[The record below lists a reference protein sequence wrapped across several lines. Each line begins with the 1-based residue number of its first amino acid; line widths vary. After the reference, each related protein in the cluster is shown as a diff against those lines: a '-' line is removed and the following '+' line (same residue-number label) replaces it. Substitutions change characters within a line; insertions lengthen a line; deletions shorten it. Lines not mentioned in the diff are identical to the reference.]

1 VRAIARRVARL
12 EDRLIPQEDPEA
24 KRLVELLRKRRLA
37 RLGEEPDRKF
47 PPLPP
52 TNNGRPWT
60 VADILRSRRTRAVG
74 RQNEPANEERHT
86 ETA

>member
-1 VRAIARRVARL
+1 MKAIARRLARL
-12 EDRLIPQEDPEA
+12 GVRLIPQQGPEA
-24 KRLVELLRKRRLA
+24 KRLVELLRKRRLE
-37 RLGEEPDRKF
+37 RLGEESDHKF

-60 VADILRSRRTRAVG
+60 VADILRSGRNRAVG
-74 RQNEPANEERHT
+74 RQHKPANEDRHT